1 MLEVAHEVVITSVKF
16 SQPLTHPLTSTP
28 SQINISC
35 TNECA
40 PQASQ
45 SSIELNLIENI
56 ELKEEV
62 QRLKKDVIRLKGKEK
77 AQPSQDNRDNM
88 VKKLEKGS
96 NLASSK
102 AQQKNHI
109 SSKANTTKS
118 KKHGKRMC
126 YGCGL
131 YGHEW
136 AMCPH
141 KSWADKVEAAN
152 QKASTKEAKQ
162 VKSHGQC
169 ACLMSKKLGHP
180 TKKYPM
186 NKEARKQAQV
196 ATRRCYGCNE
206 MGHKVDG
213 CPYKQNKH
221 RANKGRICYACGR
234 KGHLSYDCPN
244 GNIPKPNTIIYD
256 NMLRKTTNGIST
268 SKVMCS
274 PQTSTKAIW
283 VPKHLLTN
291 PKGPN
296 KSWVP
301 KCA

>member
-1 MLEVAHEVVITSVKF
+1 MK
-16 SQPLTHPLTSTP
+16 
-28 SQINISC
+28 
-35 TNECA
+35 
-40 PQASQ
+40 
-45 SSIELNLIENI
+45 
-56 ELKEEV
+56 
-62 QRLKKDVIRLKGKEK
+62 RLKKDMIRLKGEEK
-77 AQPSQDNRDNM
+77 AQPSQDNRDYM

-102 AQQKNHI
+102 TQQRNHI

-136 AMCPH
+136 AMCPY
-141 KSWADKVEAAN
+141 KSWADKVEAAT
-152 QKASTKEAKQ
+152 QKASIKEAKQ
-162 VKSHGQC
+162 VKSNGQS
-169 ACLMSKKLGHP
+169 ACLMIKKLGHP
-180 TKKYPM
+180 TKKCLIYQ
-186 NKEARKQAQV
+186 ESRKVAQV

-206 MGHKVDG
+206 MGHKVDR

-221 RANKGRICYACGR
+221 KANKGRICYACKR

-244 GNIPKPNTIIYD
+244 GNIPKPNTFVYD
-256 NMLRKTTNGIST
+256 NMLRKTTNGVST

>member
-1 MLEVAHEVVITSVKF
+1 MQELKAINERYEKLSIEHALVTNSSSSVSQLEKENFELKARLDELSSKYNELQANYVHLKCSHEEVVESSIMLEVAHEVVITSVKF

-96 NLASSK
+96 NLASFK
-102 AQQKNHI
+102 TQQRNHI

-118 KKHGKRMC
+118 KKHGKSMC

-141 KSWADKVEAAN
+141 KSWADKCEVAEQKASHKLAN
-152 QKASTKEAKQ
+152 QKKSDGQST
-162 VKSHGQC
+162 
-169 ACLMSKKLGHP
+169 CLMSKKLGHP
-180 TKKYPM
+180 IKKCPM
-186 NKEARKQAQV
+186 YKEARKEAQV

-206 MGHKVDG
+206 MGHKIDT

-221 RANKGRICYACGR
+221 RAN
-234 KGHLSYDCPN
+234 
-244 GNIPKPNTIIYD
+244 
-256 NMLRKTTNGIST
+256 NML
-268 SKVMCS
+268 C
-274 PQTSTKAIW
+274 
-283 VPKHLLTN
+283 L
-291 PKGPN
+291 
-296 KSWVP
+296 
-301 KCA
+301 